1 MFRDEALV
9 LRRHDWS
16 ESSQI
21 ANLLTREHGKR
32 AVLAKGARR
41 ERLKG
46 QGPRGIDLLSRLSV
60 TIYPK
65 RGDALDLL
73 GDWEPLDLA
82 TRIRAS
88 LETLLP
94 ALYLA
99 ELADALCPLADPA
112 PEVHDALAWSLAA
125 LGDSGREPLRRT
137 GVRGSGSGKAPT
149 VSWSWTGPF
158 FAGLS
163 RILAALGYFHSRAG
177 CAACGRSF
185 AGRGPLR
192 FAPASGGILCREC
205 KKGEPRTVPLS
216 AGAGAVF
223 AALAAPSA
231 GPSRIRVSRA
241 QAVELWN
248 ALSRFVWEVAEKR
261 LRTEAGVERLLALRE
276 TPARAHGVT

>member
-32 AVLAKGARR
+32 SVLAKGSRR

-46 QGPRGIDLLSRLSV
+46 QGPRGIDLLSRLWV

-73 GDWEPLDLA
+73 GDWEPLDVA

-99 ELADALCPLADPA
+99 ELADALTPLADPA
-112 PEVHDALAWSLAA
+112 PEVYDGLAWSLAA
-125 LGDSGREPLRRT
+125 LGGGGGGASPVRPRDS
-137 GVRGSGSGKAPT
+137 
-149 VSWSWTGPF
+149 TGPF
-158 FAGLS
+158 FSGLS
-163 RILAALGYFHSRAG
+163 RILASLGYFHPRAG

-185 AGRGPLR
+185 AGHGPLR
-192 FAPASGGILCREC
+192 FAPASGGILCRDC
-205 KKGEPRTVPLS
+205 KEDEPRTVPLS
-216 AGAGAVF
+216 AGAGAVL
-223 AALAAPSA
+223 AALAAGNVDPL
-231 GPSRIRVSRA
+231 RVRVSRA
-241 QAVELWN
+241 QAAELWR

-261 LRTEAGVERLLALRE
+261 LRAEGAVDRLLAPRQA
-276 TPARAHGVT
+276 PARAGAAR